1 MLVEPRYVDGE
12 NESVPIGRRKEC
24 GASKLRWENMAM
36 ETWLIVRFARRKG
49 ISEG

>member
-12 NESVPIGRRKEC
+12 NETVPMRCRKEC
-24 GASKLRWENMAM
+24 VASKLRWENISKEMIRS
-36 ETWLIVRFARRKG
+36 TQQIV